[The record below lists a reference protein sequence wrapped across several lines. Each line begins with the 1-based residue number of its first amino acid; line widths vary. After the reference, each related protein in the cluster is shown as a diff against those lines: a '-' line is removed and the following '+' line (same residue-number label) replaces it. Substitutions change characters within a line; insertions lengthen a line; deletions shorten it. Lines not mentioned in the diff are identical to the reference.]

1 MTNVLYTDKIDR
13 GFVLGNKV
21 LVAEVFAKHGFLVLS
36 IDTGEEN
43 TSIEGLLKLREKI
56 EKQGLQV
63 RSRKELESL

>member
-36 IDTGEEN
+36 IDTGEEK

-63 RSRKELESL
+63 RSPKA